1 MTSLAPTTARGEATI
16 TVAGVAYPVR
26 FSLNVLRDYTQ
37 ATGRKLSEVGTL
49 LAEDIAET
57 IGRLLTHAVRRYVPG
72 QQQLSY
78 EAGFDLMEAMPQA
91 EAEQVA
97 DAIFEAVKL
106 KQNPLVGAV
115 IAKSNAL
122 SPQPT
127 NGTDTSTSLSVS

>member
-1 MTSLAPTTARGEATI
+1 MTSFAPTTARGEATI

-37 ATGRKLSEVGTL
+37 ATDRKLSEVGAL
-49 LAEDIAET
+49 LGEDLAET

-72 QQQLSY
+72 QQAFSY
-78 EAGFDLMEAMPQA
+78 EQGFDLVDAIPQA
-91 EAEQVA
+91 EADQVA
-97 DAIFEAVKL
+97 AAIFEAVKL
-106 KQNPLVGAV
+106 KENPLVGAV

-127 NGTDTSTSLSVS
+127 NGTSTSTLPLAS